1 LLCAKTS
8 STSEEV
14 IRKVMLQW
22 ERPPSLVVFF
32 LSNPVYKMWAKRK
45 VSRLDIKPG
54 SIVLDFGCGTGIFSY
69 YLAKKVGPH
78 GRVFAIDISES
89 LIQLAK
95 KQLKR
100 CLNVEIKL
108 GEIWQLDFDP
118 ESIDEIFIHYVL
130 HEMPQKKR
138 YKAVL
143 EFLRIL
149 KKAGKIRIFEP
160 RPPHGI
166 PVKGVEAIFK
176 RAGLKQNQ
184 LNLSWRSFSAVYLK
198 K

>member
-1 LLCAKTS
+1 
-8 STSEEV
+8 
-14 IRKVMLQW
+14 MLQW
-22 ERPPSLVVFF
+22 GKPSPLVIFF

-45 VSRLDIKPG
+45 VYKLDIKPG
-54 SIVLDFGCGTGIFSY
+54 STVLDFGCGTGIFSY
-69 YLAKKVGPH
+69 YLSKKVGPY
-78 GRVFAIDISES
+78 GKVIAIDISES

-100 CLNVEIKL
+100 SLNVEIKL

-118 ESIDEIFIHYVL
+118 ETIDEIFIHYVL
-130 HEMPQKKR
+130 HEMSEKKR
-138 YKAVL
+138 YRAVL

-149 KKAGKIRIFEP
+149 KKDGKIRIFEP
-160 RPPHGI
+160 KPPHGI
-166 PVKGVEAIFK
+166 PVKEVQAIFK
-176 RAGLKQNQ
+176 WAGLKQNQ